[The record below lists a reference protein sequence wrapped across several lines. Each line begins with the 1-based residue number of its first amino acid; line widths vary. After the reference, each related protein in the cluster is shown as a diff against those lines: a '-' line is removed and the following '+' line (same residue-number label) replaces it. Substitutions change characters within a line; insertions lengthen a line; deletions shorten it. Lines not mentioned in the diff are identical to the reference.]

1 MINNLLFSAAAAMV
15 LIGTLAPL
23 LFEALNLGRISVGP
37 PFFGLQFGILMAPVV
52 LLMPF
57 GPFTRWQREYA
68 NRYLPLLRFAL
79 TAAVLALVLA
89 WLLGDAFTLKS
100 YAGVGLSIWII
111 AGTLRYAWQRLK
123 STASLNG
130 ETAGMLLAHLGL
142 GVFVAGVLLV
152 ESLGVERDVALAP
165 GASSEINGYR
175 FEFQG
180 VERVQGP
187 NYRADRGDL
196 RVFDGDREIARLH
209 PEKRAYASGGQI
221 MTEAAIDPALHRDLY
236 VALGERLDARGDGAT
251 VATNS
256 WSLRV
261 YVKPFVRLIWLGGL
275 LMMVGG
281 FVAAADR
288 RFRRPRAERP
298 EEPAEAA

>member
-1 MINNLLFSAAAAMV
+1 MK
-15 LIGTLAPL
+15 P
-23 LFEALNLGRISVGP
+23 
-37 PFFGLQFGILMAPVV
+37 
-52 LLMPF
+52 
-57 GPFTRWQREYA
+57 
-68 NRYLPLLRFAL
+68 
-79 TAAVLALVLA
+79 
-89 WLLGDAFTLKS
+89 
-100 YAGVGLSIWII
+100 
-111 AGTLRYAWQRLK
+111 
-123 STASLNG
+123 
-130 ETAGMLLAHLGL
+130 
-142 GVFVAGVLLV
+142 
-152 ESLGVERDVALAP
+152 
-165 GASSEINGYR
+165 SSEINGYR

-236 VALGERLDARGDGAT
+236 VALGERLDARGDDASGNNAE
-251 VATNS
+251 VEAHS
-256 WSLRV
+256 WSLRI